1 MVSSDDML
9 REAFRLYEEN
19 QRLRSALRALHDW
32 NVDYAKT
39 NNLHNSDGSPA
50 TFHEL
55 LVARRVLEL
64 ADDEPPSQGTDK

>member
-1 MVSSDDML
+1 MTTDHEM
-9 REAFRLYEEN
+9 RMEAFRLFEEN
-19 QRLRSALRALHDW
+19 LRLRDALKFLHDL
-32 NVDYAKT
+32 NVDYSKI

-64 ADDEPPSQGTDK
+64 TKSK